1 MQESQAVNRRGK
13 KPESS
18 QASGKVRAEEGP
30 GGWRE
35 QRQAGFSR
43 LPGSGWVELRIYK
56 QHGHRY
62 WSSWQPQLDVGTQQ
76 YSTTPAPCSS
86 PHPSSS
92 ADRACLH
99 SPSNLIL
106 QAQSTQI
113 LSKCLCGLLAKTPSL
128 SRVVQLRLLYQPAMF
143 HHQLQAL
150 SASSF
155 YSAFRRINSILLSRW
170 VKLAKEQLNIG
181 LYNGGV

>member
-1 MQESQAVNRRGK
+1 MHGSVCCMSQTLPYWVMTQSSSVYIYLVSLCAVNRRGK
-13 KPESS
+13 KPERS

-76 YSTTPAPCSS
+76 YSTTPAPCPL

-92 ADRACLH
+92 ADKACLH
-99 SPSNLIL
+99 SPSKENKLN
-106 QAQSTQI
+106 
-113 LSKCLCGLLAKTPSL
+113 PSFQVGETCQ
-128 SRVVQLRLLYQPAMF
+128 RTAE
-143 HHQLQAL
+143 
-150 SASSF
+150 
-155 YSAFRRINSILLSRW
+155 RRSL
-170 VKLAKEQLNIG
+170 
-181 LYNGGV
+181 